1 MNAFELDVADYLE
14 HRRVRGYSEKSIA
27 AGRSGLTLFLRWLAE
42 RGVTDARE
50 VTQAMIE
57 RYQRQLYYTRKDNG
71 QPLSLL
77 TQRKRLESVKG
88 LFRHLTRQHKIAHN
102 PTSELEMPRMHRRLP
117 RGILSQDE
125 VETVLAQTHSFGLRG
140 VRDRAI
146 LEVLYATGIRR
157 SELAHLAL
165 YDIDFAQGTLMVRKG
180 KGNKDRLI
188 PIGERALRWTDR
200 YLREVRPQLVIDR
213 SDTTLFLTDHGQPFI
228 HNRLSDLVKGYLE
241 RCGIDKP
248 GVCHLFRHTMATLML
263 ENGADLRYIQVML
276 GHAKIETTTI
286 YTQVAIRKLKEVY
299 ERTHPARME
308 RTAKRSPESDDGAA

>member
-27 AGRSGLTLFLRWLAE
+27 AGLSGLTLFMRGLAE
-42 RGVTDARE
+42 RGVTDAGE

-188 PIGERALRWTDR
+188 PSASARCAGPIATCARCA
-200 YLREVRPQLVIDR
+200 R
-213 SDTTLFLTDHGQPFI
+213 S
-228 HNRLSDLVKGYLE
+228 S
-241 RCGIDKP
+241 
-248 GVCHLFRHTMATLML
+248 
-263 ENGADLRYIQVML
+263 
-276 GHAKIETTTI
+276 
-286 YTQVAIRKLKEVY
+286 
-299 ERTHPARME
+299 
-308 RTAKRSPESDDGAA
+308 